1 LHVRSSWTT
10 LTFMA
15 PTHVANRRR
24 QSVWP
29 SVVGGFLAGSAIEAA
44 PFLFITA
51 QEYTSLYRLL
61 VSAVICSLIC
71 SAGAVFV
78 SRLLAYPDQLTE
90 KRRFLSRFLLACAG
104 GFFIVAI
111 QCATLSVSN
120 WATRDTQLAAQSD
133 WLFSGQSVESLAI
146 VCGASFL
153 FSIVALAILAQRI
166 SRREWE
172 DDKSEIYCGSVN
184 ALSRQR
190 AARSENAA
198 FTEQIT
204 ERRRAEAE
212 LARLSARDPLTNLVN
227 RSNLLGKLRA
237 ELIVAPSSPSSGKVL
252 MYINLDRFRPVNDFL
267 GYQTGDML
275 LKEIARRLQRWNRE
289 DNIVARLSSDEF
301 AIFFQKIETAHQA
314 KRMAGRILAAIEEPV
329 NLNRIRFPI
338 TASIGICEINSRHHT
353 PEDILR
359 DADTAMHRAKLEGGN
374 RPVFYD
380 SVMYDESLSKIQTT
394 LQLKSAIDND
404 EFDLYY
410 QPFVNLKDNTIYGV
424 EALIRWVHPKRGL
437 LSAGEFISHAE
448 DAGYSIAVG
457 QWVLR
462 RACRD
467 FAAIREVMPG
477 NMIMSVNVSNQQF
490 EEASFLRELA
500 TMIESHKVDPHML
513 QLEIVESVFLRDA
526 ERVGALFS
534 RIRSLG
540 VRIALDDFGTGYSSL
555 SYLHRFP
562 IDTLKIDQSFIRGMQ
577 RNSLNSSIVKLLV
590 NLAVNGGMTVL
601 AEGVEDPEHVEV
613 LLANGCEH
621 AQGYL
626 YSRPVPLDEL
636 LALLRRGLDAP
647 LPGRPCSSHCLLAS
661 RR

>member
-1 LHVRSSWTT
+1 
-10 LTFMA
+10 
-15 PTHVANRRR
+15 
-24 QSVWP
+24 
-29 SVVGGFLAGSAIEAA
+29 
-44 PFLFITA
+44 
-51 QEYTSLYRLL
+51 
-61 VSAVICSLIC
+61 
-71 SAGAVFV
+71 
-78 SRLLAYPDQLTE
+78 
-90 KRRFLSRFLLACAG
+90 
-104 GFFIVAI
+104 
-111 QCATLSVSN
+111 
-120 WATRDTQLAAQSD
+120 
-133 WLFSGQSVESLAI
+133 
-146 VCGASFL
+146 
-153 FSIVALAILAQRI
+153 
-166 SRREWE
+166 
-172 DDKSEIYCGSVN
+172 
-184 ALSRQR
+184 
-190 AARSENAA
+190 
-198 FTEQIT
+198 
-204 ERRRAEAE
+204 
-212 LARLSARDPLTNLVN
+212 
-227 RSNLLGKLRA
+227 
-237 ELIVAPSSPSSGKVL
+237 
-252 MYINLDRFRPVNDFL
+252 
-267 GYQTGDML
+267 
-275 LKEIARRLQRWNRE
+275 
-289 DNIVARLSSDEF
+289 
-301 AIFFQKIETAHQA
+301 
-314 KRMAGRILAAIEEPV
+314 
-329 NLNRIRFPI
+329 
-338 TASIGICEINSRHHT
+338 
-353 PEDILR
+353 
-359 DADTAMHRAKLEGGN
+359 
-374 RPVFYD
+374 
-380 SVMYDESLSKIQTT
+380 
-394 LQLKSAIDND
+394 
-404 EFDLYY
+404 
-410 QPFVNLKDNTIYGV
+410 
-424 EALIRWVHPKRGL
+424 
-437 LSAGEFISHAE
+437 
-448 DAGYSIAVG
+448 
-457 QWVLR
+457 VLR